1 MFFFIVCEWLYNMN
15 LCMRVIMYIINL
27 FLCCVCFVIIWYVCV
42 TTVFSFLNVYNK
54 SMFMT
59 WYIVQHVITLYS
71 TINKNNLIKLVSD
84 V

>member
-42 TTVFSFLNVYNK
+42 TTVFFSFLNVYNK
-54 SMFMT
+54 HI
-59 WYIVQHVITLYS
+59 YIDEYINDSKLMPQSRS
-71 TINKNNLIKLVSD
+71 TVCT
-84 V
+84 VPF

>member
-15 LCMRVIMYIINL
+15 LCMRVIMYRINL

-54 SMFMT
+54 HN
-59 WYIVQHVITLYS
+59 YIYIYVTPQKKIVINCTTAARHV
-71 TINKNNLIKLVSD
+71 
-84 V
+84 

>member
-1 MFFFIVCEWLYNMN
+1 MVFFIVCEWLYNMN

-54 SMFMT
+54 LTNKHHEWFLQTPKAMWS
-59 WYIVQHVITLYS
+59 IVVKTFVHIS
-71 TINKNNLIKLVSD
+71 E
-84 V
+84 